1 MKGNYIRFIILL
13 PLCFIWGCSGEQQ
26 EQAKPPTPPPTSQ
39 TKPAPAAPPAIAV
52 ASPPTKTQ
60 ITSFGLIPPTNAQE
74 RLKAVK
80 ANRNNPFA
88 LMEVPVIVP
97 PSKTAGS
104 LANSGSG
111 NQGKASLVATT
122 QRTAP
127 GQKNSQIVPPEK
139 REGNFC
145 KGSGPDEEIPEFI
158 KIQPEDAQG
167 VLVSGIVNF
176 ASTPVAIVLPRG
188 ESLERTVSPG
198 STLSQGRVRV
208 VSINSNTETVTLE
221 QYGKTVTRQV
231 GEAPVEIE
239 PEPPKEEVER
249 PKGPDGFG
257 FVRGL
262 MLDKVSLDKV
272 NLGEATD
279 TGKSQTER
287 RLFGTLCNDSRK
299 PISFNEVK
307 VQIQDAKNNNIL
319 DANWNKINQTDATLE
334 PGQKIEF
341 DFIVPKLRGRNAKDI
356 YVKFMNWS

>member
-1 MKGNYIRFIILL
+1 
-13 PLCFIWGCSGEQQ
+13 
-26 EQAKPPTPPPTSQ
+26 
-39 TKPAPAAPPAIAV
+39 
-52 ASPPTKTQ
+52 
-60 ITSFGLIPPTNAQE
+60 LIPPTNAQE
-74 RLKAVK
+74 RLKGVK

-97 PSKTAGS
+97 LSKTAGS

-122 QRTAP
+122 QGTAP
-127 GQKNSQIVPPEK
+127 GQKNPQIVPPTS
-139 REGNFC
+139 RRGNFC
-145 KGSGPDEEIPEFI
+145 SGSGPDQEIIKADPGFI
-158 KIQPEDAQG
+158 NIQPEDAQG

-221 QYGKTVTRQV
+221 QYGKTVARQV
-231 GEAPVEIE
+231 GEAPVVVTSEVA
-239 PEPPKEEVER
+239 PPKEEVER
-249 PKGPDGFG
+249 PQGPDGFG
-257 FVRGL
+257 YVRGL

-272 NLGEATD
+272 NLGEAAD
-279 TGKSQTER
+279 TGESKTVR
-287 RLFGTLCNDSRK
+287 RLFGTLCNDSSK
-299 PISFNEVK
+299 PISFNDVK

-319 DANWNKINQTDATLE
+319 DANWNEINETDATLE

-356 YVKFMNWS
+356 YVKFMNWR